1 LVARICFVKY
11 YTLMVLVKSIDDL
24 YLSTNPALSAQRWPS
39 PGRRDFLGKA
49 GNIWRRLMWMAWLES
64 LWLIPPQTPLRSSAI
79 LSHDYRF
86 KNLRKLGNRIMITAK
101 RLNICKPTISNVS
114 RAKIP
119 HDACNF
125 SVVLGE
131 AFTQD
136 SEDWQ
141 PECF

>member
-1 LVARICFVKY
+1 LADPPTLAITWPQGFSGQSRQHLAAAHVDGLVGKP
-11 YTLMVLVKSIDDL
+11 MVD
-24 YLSTNPALSAQRWPS
+24 T
-39 PGRRDFLGKA
+39 
-49 GNIWRRLMWMAWLES
+49 
-64 LWLIPPQTPLRSSAI
+64 PQTPLRSSAI